1 MRVLFLAPYVPFP
14 ITHGGRNRVAGLL
27 LCLSRF
33 AEVRVLAAGDP
44 RAADAGESRERLAA
58 LGVSLDVFGPE
69 GPGPAEADGADVG
82 RPPDALAHFRCPGLR
97 EALPRVLAAFPPDLV
112 HCEELVMAQYAD
124 ALPAP
129 RVLSRQKVEWAFHRA
144 LAAAG
149 GSDAQAHRRE
159 AERFLGFERRVAG
172 RFARVLTV
180 AQGDADLLA
189 SIHAKDRITVLPLGV
204 DDAIRR
210 PPDRT
215 ADVRHVV
222 LYGTLDYAPNV
233 EANDFYFREVWPLLA
248 DRLPHLRTLVVGSGT
263 PPASLPRG
271 DPRVELRGYVPDV
284 AAVLAGAGVL
294 VVPLRVGGGARTK
307 ILEALAAGMPVVS
320 TAVGVEDL
328 GLEDGRH
335 YLRAEGAGDM
345 AAAVARL
352 ASDPGLAGT
361 LGRAGAAHVDGRFRW
376 DVIGRALAS
385 IDTALVAGSSLPRA
399 SPSPRRV
406 LLVGVR
412 PLPGETEP
420 RGLSFPGHRTD
431 QLAAAVQGAGLRLE
445 TVLLDEEPGM
455 PLAPGHG
462 AGTAHAL
469 AAETFRA
476 GVELQRIHDA
486 VRPDAVV
493 SAGGY
498 HAARVVSQLATGSPR
513 YLDLAGDLA
522 AEGQLR
528 AAQAGDG
535 VLHDYL
541 SVLVRALLSGD
552 RFSVVGP
559 SQRLVVLG
567 QLGLLGRL
575 TAAQAGD
582 DLVDVLPLS
591 ARGPQDAPAL
601 PPAPRLRVLWSG
613 GYNAWM
619 DVPTVFAGIEQA
631 MARSDGI
638 ELVATGGPIPG
649 HDEDSHRRF
658 WTLVRGS
665 AFSGRFHD
673 RGRLARSAALEVLD
687 GAHVVLAI
695 SAPSLE
701 AETGSRQRLVEALA
715 HGRPVVA
722 TRLGDLAGDVEA
734 ADAGLTIPPGD
745 APALAEALVRLAA
758 DRPWLEAA
766 ARRARR
772 LWETRFTP
780 EEASAPLRA
789 WLENPRQAPS
799 ARGPEHAFADLA
811 ADRLRLQAQLDA
823 IRASRTFRTLRLLDR
838 LLGRG
843 GGPAR

>member
-44 RAADAGESRERLAA
+44 GAADSHQSRERLAA

-69 GPGPAEADGADVG
+69 GPGPAEADGADVS

-97 EALPRVLAAFPPDLV
+97 EALPRVLAGFRPDLA
-112 HCEELVMAQYAD
+112 HFEELVMAQYAD
-124 ALPAP
+124 AVPAP

-149 GSDAQAHRRE
+149 GPDAEAHRCE
-159 AERFLGFERRVAG
+159 AERFLGFERSVTD

-180 AQGDADLLA
+180 AQGDADILA
-189 SIHAKDRITVLPLGV
+189 SVYAKDRITVLPLGV

-233 EANDFYFREVWPLLA
+233 EANDLYFREVWPALSE
-248 DRLPHLRTLVVGSGT
+248 RLPRLRTLVVGSGT
-263 PPASLPRG
+263 PPPSLPRA
-271 DPRVELRGYVPDV
+271 DPRVLLRGYVPDV
-284 AAVLAGAGVL
+284 SAVLADAGVL
-294 VVPLRVGGGARTK
+294 LVPLRVGGGARTK

-320 TAVGVEDL
+320 TAVGVEHL

-335 YLRAEGAGDM
+335 YLRAESADDM

-352 ASDPGLAGT
+352 ESDPRLAET
-361 LGRAGAAHVDGRFRW
+361 LGRAGAAHVDTRYRW
-376 DVIGRALAS
+376 DVIGRALEA
-385 IDTALVAGSSLPRA
+385 IDTGVIAAEPAITRAAPSSRP
-399 SPSPRRV
+399 V

-431 QLAAAVQGAGLRLE
+431 QLAAAVLQAGLRLE
-445 TVLLDEEPGM
+445 TVLLDEEPET
-455 PLAPGHG
+455 PLGPGHG

-476 GVELQRIHDA
+476 GLELQRIHDA
-486 VRPDAVV
+486 VRPLAVV

-498 HAARVVSQLATGSPR
+498 HPARVVSQLATGSPR

-575 TAAQAGD
+575 TAAGA
-582 DLVDVLPLS
+582 DLVDVLPLA
-591 ARGPQDAPAL
+591 ARGPQQAPAM
-601 PPAPRLRVLWSG
+601 PSAPGLRVLWSG

-619 DVPTVFAGIEQA
+619 DVPTLFAGIERA
-631 MARSDGI
+631 MGRCDGI

-658 WTLVRGS
+658 WSLARAS
-665 AFSGRFHD
+665 AFAGRFHD
-673 RGRLARSAALEVLD
+673 RGRLPRSAALEVLAS
-687 GAHVVLAI
+687 AHVVLAV

-722 TRLGDLAGDVEA
+722 TRLGDLAKEIEA
-734 ADAGLTIPPGD
+734 AEAGLTVPPGD
-745 APALAEALVRLAA
+745 ADALAEALVRLAA
-758 DRPWLEAA
+758 DRAWLEAA
-766 ARRARR
+766 AVSARR
-772 LWETRFTP
+772 LWENRFTP

-789 WLENPRQAPS
+789 WLENPRHGPS

-823 IRASRTFRTLRLLDR
+823 IRASRTFRALRFLDR

>member
-1 MRVLFLAPYVPFP
+1 M
-14 ITHGGRNRVAGLL
+14 
-27 LCLSRF
+27 
-33 AEVRVLAAGDP
+33 
-44 RAADAGESRERLAA
+44 
-58 LGVSLDVFGPE
+58 
-69 GPGPAEADGADVG
+69 
-82 RPPDALAHFRCPGLR
+82 
-97 EALPRVLAAFPPDLV
+97 
-112 HCEELVMAQYAD
+112 
-124 ALPAP
+124 
-129 RVLSRQKVEWAFHRA
+129 
-144 LAAAG
+144 
-149 GSDAQAHRRE
+149 
-159 AERFLGFERRVAG
+159 
-172 RFARVLTV
+172 
-180 AQGDADLLA
+180 
-189 SIHAKDRITVLPLGV
+189 LPLGV
-204 DDAIRR
+204 DDGIRR

-215 ADVRHVV
+215 AAVRHVV

-233 EANDFYFREVWPLLA
+233 EANDLYFREVWPLVSQ
-248 DRLPHLRTLVVGSGT
+248 RLPHLRTLVVGSGT
-263 PPASLPRG
+263 PPPSLPLD
-271 DPRVELRGYVPDV
+271 DPRVVLRGYVPDV
-284 AAVLAGAGVL
+284 SAVLADAGVL

-307 ILEALAAGMPVVS
+307 ILEALVAGMPVVS

-335 YLRAEGAGDM
+335 YLRAENAEDM

-352 ASDPGLAGT
+352 AGDPGLAER
-361 LGRAGAAHVDGRFRW
+361 LGRAGAAHVEALHRW
-376 DVIGRALAS
+376 DVIGRALES
-385 IDTALVAGSSLPRA
+385 VYAGVIAARPSLPRA

-412 PLPGETEP
+412 PLPGESEP

-431 QLAAAVQGAGLRLE
+431 QLAAAVQDAGLRLE
-445 TVLLDEEPGM
+445 TVLLDEEPGT

-462 AGTAHAL
+462 AGAAHAL
-469 AAETFRA
+469 AAESFRA
-476 GVELQRIHDA
+476 GRELQGIHDA

-513 YLDLAGDLA
+513 YVDLAGDLA

-528 AAQAGDG
+528 AAQAGDA

-541 SVLVRALLSGD
+541 SVLVQALLSGD

-575 TAAQAGD
+575 TAAGD

-591 ARGPQDAPAL
+591 ARGPREAPAL
-601 PPAPRLRVLWSG
+601 PPAPGLRVLWSG

-619 DVPTVFAGIEQA
+619 DVPTLFAGLERA
-631 MARSDGI
+631 MSRGAV
-638 ELVATGGPIPG
+638 EFVATGGPIPG

-658 WTLVRGS
+658 WSLARAS
-665 AFSGRFHD
+665 AFAARFHD
-673 RGRLARSAALEVLD
+673 RGRLPRSAALEVLS

-722 TRLGDLAGDVEA
+722 TRLGDLAKDVETA
-734 ADAGLTIPPGD
+734 EAGLTVPPGD
-745 APALAEALVRLAA
+745 ADALAEALLRSAA
-758 DRPWLEAA
+758 DRVWLEAA
-766 ARRARR
+766 AARARR

-780 EEASAPLRA
+780 QEASAPLRA
-789 WLENPRQAPS
+789 WLENPRHGPS
-799 ARGPEHAFADLA
+799 ARGPQHPFADFA
-811 ADRLRLQAQLDA
+811 ADRLRLQGQLDA
-823 IRASRTFRTLRLLDR
+823 IRASRTFRALRLLDR

-843 GGPAR
+843 GPAR

>member
-44 RAADAGESRERLAA
+44 RGADVALSRERLAA
-58 LGVSLDVFGPE
+58 LGVTLDVFGPE
-69 GPGPAEADGADVG
+69 GPGPAEADERDV
-82 RPPDALAHFRCPGLR
+82 RRTPDALAHFRCPGLR
-97 EALPRVLAAFPPDLV
+97 EALPRVLSELRPDAV
-112 HCEELVMAQYAD
+112 HFEELVMAQYAD
-124 ALPAP
+124 AVPAP
-129 RVLSRQKVEWAFHRA
+129 RVASRQKVEWVFHRA
-144 LAAAG
+144 LAASG
-149 GSDAQAHRRE
+149 GPGAEAQRHE
-159 AERFLGFERRVAG
+159 AERFLAFERRVAD
-172 RFARVLTV
+172 RFAHVLTV
-180 AQGDADLLA
+180 ARGDADVLA
-189 SIHAKDRITVLPLGV
+189 PLYARDAVSVLPLGV
-204 DDAIRR
+204 DDGIRR

-215 ADVRHVV
+215 ASVRHAV

-233 EANDFYFREVWPLLA
+233 EANDLYFREVWPRLSQ
-248 DRLPHLRTLVVGSGT
+248 RLPHLHTLVVGSGA
-263 PPASLPRG
+263 PPPSLPRD
-271 DPRVELRGYVPDV
+271 DPRVRVRGYVPDV
-284 AAVLAGAGVL
+284 SAVLADAGVL

-335 YLRAEGAGDM
+335 YLRAENAEDM

-352 ASDPGLAGT
+352 AGDAELSERLS
-361 LGRAGAAHVDGRFRW
+361 RAGAAHVDAGYRW
-376 DVIGRALAS
+376 DVIGRALES
-385 IDTALVAGSSLPRA
+385 VYAGVIAARPSPPRA
-399 SPSPRRV
+399 SPSARRV

-412 PLPGETEP
+412 PLPGEAGP

-431 QLAAAVQGAGLRLE
+431 QLAAAVQDAGLRLE
-445 TVLLDEEPGM
+445 TVLLDEEPET
-455 PLAPGHG
+455 PLAAAHG
-462 AGTAHAL
+462 TGTAHAL

-476 GVELQRIHDA
+476 GRELQRIHDA

-498 HAARVVSQLATGSPR
+498 HAVRVASQLATGSPR

-528 AAQAGDG
+528 AAQAGDA

-575 TAAQAGD
+575 TAAGD

-591 ARGPQDAPAL
+591 ARGPEDAPAL
-601 PPAPRLRVLWSG
+601 PAAAGLRVLWSG

-619 DVPTVFAGIEQA
+619 DVPTLFGGLERA
-631 MARSDGI
+631 MARCDGI

-649 HDEDSHRRF
+649 HDEDSHGRF
-658 WTLVRGS
+658 WSLARAS
-665 AFSGRFHD
+665 AFAARFHD
-673 RGRLARSAALEVLD
+673 HGRLPRRAALEVLA

-715 HGRPVVA
+715 HGRPAVA
-722 TRLGDLAGDVEA
+722 TRLGDLARDIEA
-734 ADAGLTIPPGD
+734 AEAGLTVPPGD
-745 APALAEALVRLAA
+745 PDALAEVLVRLAA
-758 DRPWLEAA
+758 DRAWREAA
-766 ARRARR
+766 AARARR
-772 LWETRFTP
+772 LWEARFTP
-780 EEASAPLRA
+780 REANAPLRA
-789 WLENPRQAPS
+789 WLDRPRPGPS
-799 ARGPEHAFADLA
+799 VRGPEHPFAELA

-823 IRASRTFRTLRLLDR
+823 IRASRTFRALRFLDR

-843 GGPAR
+843 GPAR